1 MSKDQAKQRFKYLL
15 LILAITGLPGLTWLG
30 FWQLERA
37 EEKREILA
45 QWHRTDLPQRSLNDS
60 ELHQFD
66 LISHR
71 GQFDNERWIF
81 VDNRTRDG
89 KPGYELVGLF
99 YAEGIT
105 QPVLVNMGWLPAPLS
120 RDQLP
125 SMIMPVGELTLSGRL
140 VQPARVFQLQP
151 QEWNRRW
158 PARVQNIEPHI
169 IGQLLDG
176 SAYPWLVRAD
186 QVLVPGLDIRW
197 QPAVMSPEKHQG
209 YALQWFMLALA
220 LAALLLYSWQQL
232 RQEEGE

>member
-15 LILAITGLPGLTWLG
+15 LLLALTGLPGLSWLG

-37 EEKREILA
+37 EEKQQILA
-45 QWHRTDLPQRSLNDS
+45 QWHRVDLPLRSLSDS
-60 ELHQFD
+60 GLRQFD
-66 LISHR
+66 RISHR
-71 GQFDNERWIF
+71 GRFDTARWIF

-99 YAEGIT
+99 RASGIE
-105 QPVLVNMGWLPAPLS
+105 QEVLVNLGWLQAPLS

-125 SMIMPVGELTLSGRL
+125 EVTMPEAELTLTGRL
-140 VQPARVFQLQP
+140 VEPGRVFQLQP

-158 PARVQNIEPHI
+158 PARIQNIEPHI
-169 IGQLLDG
+169 IGQLLEG
-176 SAYPWLVRAD
+176 AALPWLVRAG
-186 QVLVPGLDIRW
+186 QVLIPGLDIRW
-197 QPAVMSPEKHQG
+197 QPAVMPPEKHQG

-232 RQEEGE
+232 RREDRE